1 MTHTVHASAGSAQP
15 RPSAQSA
22 VLRRPIVMG
31 LAWFSLAVGFSGSPA
46 WAEGKEEP
54 KIRQLRCGT
63 CPDGFATTGVTVDPK
78 TCPDGDATL
87 VQCVP
92 LGGNLLSVCG
102 ECPDGYAKVGGTMVP
117 TQCARDGGAM
127 SRCQLQ
133 KLDSS
138 TPNPTQGGRFCPP
151 DCAGEFPTPG
161 QGTMPPPGQTLP
173 PPPAPAQG
181 SQ

>member
-1 MTHTVHASAGSAQP
+1 MMRQVTVIGVIGLTG
-15 RPSAQSA
+15 A
-22 VLRRPIVMG
+22 VLAAG
-31 LAWFSLAVGFSGSPA
+31 LLLTPA
-46 WAEGKEEP
+46 GAEEKEEP
-54 KIRQLRCGT
+54 KIRQLRCGS
-63 CPDGFATTGVTVDPK
+63 CPSGFATTAVTADPK

-102 ECPDGYAKVGGTMVP
+102 ECPEGYVKVGGTMVP

-133 KLDSS
+133 RMDSGM
-138 TPNPTQGGRFCPP
+138 PNPSQGGRFCPP
-151 DCAGEFPTPG
+151 DCAGEFPAPG
-161 QGTMPPPGQTLP
+161 QGAMPPPPQTLP
-173 PPPAPAQG
+173 SPPSPAQG

>member
-1 MTHTVHASAGSAQP
+1 MMRQVTVIGVIGLTG
-15 RPSAQSA
+15 A
-22 VLRRPIVMG
+22 VLAAG
-31 LAWFSLAVGFSGSPA
+31 LLVTPA
-46 WAEGKEEP
+46 GAEEKEEP
-54 KIRQLRCGT
+54 KIRQLRCGS
-63 CPDGFATTGVTVDPK
+63 CPSGFATTAVTTDPK

-102 ECPDGYAKVGGTMVP
+102 ECPEGYVKVGGTMVP

-133 KLDSS
+133 HMDSGMPDPS
-138 TPNPTQGGRFCPP
+138 QGGRFCPP
-151 DCAGEFPTPG
+151 DCAGEFPAPG
-161 QGTMPPPGQTLP
+161 QGAMPPPPQTLP
-173 PPPAPAQG
+173 SPPSPTQG

>member
-1 MTHTVHASAGSAQP
+1 MRQFAE
-15 RPSAQSA
+15 
-22 VLRRPIVMG
+22 IG
-31 LAWFSLAVGFSGSPA
+31 LATVVLVAGLLGGSVG
-46 WAEGKEEP
+46 AEETGEP
-54 KIRQLRCGT
+54 KIRQLRCGS
-63 CPDGFATTGVTVDPK
+63 CPEGFATTAVTSDPK

-102 ECPDGYAKVGGTMVP
+102 ECPEGYLRVGGTMVP

-133 KLDSS
+133 QLDSG
-138 TPNPTQGGRFCPP
+138 TPNPSQGGRFCPP
-151 DCAGEFPTPG
+151 DCAGQFPMPG
-161 QGTMPPPGQTLP
+161 QGALPTPGQTLP
-173 PPPAPAQG
+173 PPPSPDQG